1 MSATATVGVIG
12 LGTIGLRISRN
23 LAKKG
28 FSTVVWNRTPKKEP
42 NFVDSPAAVAEKAP
56 IIEIFLSDDRAV
68 LQIIEALKGSLRSD
82 HLLVIHST
90 ISPDTVREV
99 QALTSKS
106 GAHVVDAPFTG
117 SRAAAENGQLVFY
130 VAGAPEDLER
140 AKPILEASSKAIVN
154 FDHVG
159 DASTVKIAT
168 NLITAAIVEALAEA
182 LAITKAA
189 NIEPQKLV
197 RAIEVNASRSVTG
210 DMKLGQ
216 IIERDFEPH
225 FSLANMLKDSRLALT
240 LAKKAGVSLP
250 LTATLEKQL
259 SSVAEKGFWEKD
271 FAIVSTAV
279 LDQLPC

>member
-1 MSATATVGVIG
+1 MSTTATVGVIG

-28 FSTVVWNRTPKKEP
+28 FSTVVWNRTPKEEP

-68 LQIIEALKGSLRSD
+68 LQIIETLKGSLRSD

-106 GAHVVDAPFTG
+106 GAHVIDAPFTG

-168 NLITAAIVEALAEA
+168 NLITAAIVDALAEA

-197 RAIEVNASRSVTG
+197 RAIELNASRSVTG
-210 DMKLGQ
+210 DMKLAK

-259 SSVAEKGFWEKD
+259 NSVAEKGLGEKD